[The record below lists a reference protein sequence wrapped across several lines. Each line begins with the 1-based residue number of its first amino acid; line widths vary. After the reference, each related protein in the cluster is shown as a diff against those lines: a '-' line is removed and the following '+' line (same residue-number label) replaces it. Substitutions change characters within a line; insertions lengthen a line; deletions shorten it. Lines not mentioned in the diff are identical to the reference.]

1 MKKITL
7 VLGLMLAIGISSAIA
22 NEKKVSQIVLES
34 FKNEFSDA
42 QEVSWQEGIGYYKA
56 AFVFNGQNMS
66 AYFSIEGELL
76 SMDRNISLLQLP
88 INLFVDL
95 KNNHSEYWISD
106 LFEVKNDEG
115 THYYV
120 TLENAEKVLR
130 LSANNGNDWK
140 TFSTKRKL

>member
-7 VLGLMLAIGISSAIA
+7 VLGLMLIVGISSAFT
-22 NEKKVSQIVLES
+22 NEKKVSAVVLES
-34 FKNEFSDA
+34 FNNEFSTA

-56 AFVFNGQNMS
+56 AFVFNGQNLS
-66 AYFSIEGELL
+66 AYFSTEGELL

-88 INLFVDL
+88 ISLFIDL
-95 KNNHSEYWISD
+95 KNNHSEYWITD
-106 LFEVKNDEG
+106 LFEVKNNEG

-120 TLENAEKVLR
+120 TLENADKVLR
-130 LSANNGNDWK
+130 LSANNGNDWR